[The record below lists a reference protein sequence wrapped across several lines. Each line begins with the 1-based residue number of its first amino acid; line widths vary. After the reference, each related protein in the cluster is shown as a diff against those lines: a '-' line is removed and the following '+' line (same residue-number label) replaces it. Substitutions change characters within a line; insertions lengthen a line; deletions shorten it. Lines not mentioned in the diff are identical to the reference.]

1 MAGDQPPPRRAGAGN
16 RWRHRPSVLCRAHD
30 SDAFLMRYLDKDGN
44 GPHGVTF
51 AAMPDIARF
60 RPIWPDSSAKLHD
73 TRTILY
79 DSHSK
84 TPDFDPKLNDIA
96 SIRCNICEENI
107 RAAQYRRSPGLSCIF
122 GRISC
127 NFGRLSCRFVARSGA
142 FARIS
147 RGIGQYRA
155 KAGVPWKNRTLTGR
169 RSLPA
174 GLQMQLGLAG
184 ALPSLE
190 SGGRARSWFLK

>member
-1 MAGDQPPPRRAGAGN
+1 MAGGQPPPRRAGAGN

-107 RAAQYRRSPGLSCIF
+107 GPHNIVGRPGCRAFSDEYRV
-122 GRISC
+122 ISDD
-127 NFGRLSCRFVARSGA
+127 
-142 FARIS
+142 
-147 RGIGQYRA
+147 YRA
-155 KAGVPWKNRTLTGR
+155 VSWRDR
-169 RSLPA
+169 
-174 GLQMQLGLAG
+174 
-184 ALPSLE
+184 ALSQGYRAV
-190 SGGRARSWFLK
+190 SGNIVRKRAYRGKTAP